1 MNSLTRSAIGA
12 DEFRTAMRRLAA
24 GVSIIS
30 APSPKGPLGITAT
43 AVTSLTAEPPSL
55 LCCVNKNLVVG
66 EAIKS
71 MGRYAVNVLSQEH
84 CTLAR
89 RFAGMDGA
97 RGAEKF
103 TAGDWEYTPD
113 GVPRLADSLVSLTCD
128 VDRVV
133 AAGTHDILIGV
144 ITDIRTGKQGEPLI
158 YCDGSFSGVLAL

>member
-1 MNSLTRSAIGA
+1 MTGLTRTTVGS

-24 GVSIIS
+24 GASIIS
-30 APSPKGPLGITAT
+30 AASPDGPLGITAT

-66 EAIKS
+66 GVIKS
-71 MGRYAVNVLSQEH
+71 MGRYAVNVLGKEH
-84 CTLAR
+84 CALAR

-103 TAGDWEYTPD
+103 AAGNWEYTSD
-113 GVPRLADSLVSLTCD
+113 GVPRLADSLVSFSCD

-133 AAGTHDILIGV
+133 VAGTHYVLIGI
-144 ITDIRTGKQGEPLI
+144 ITDIRTGTRGEPLI
-158 YCDGSFSGVLAL
+158 YCDGSFSGVLAH

>member
-1 MNSLTRSAIGA
+1 MNGFTRTTVGA

-97 RGAEKF
+97 ERLERFDLGVWETMVTGAPLLSGAVANFDCEIEQMVTAATHTIFIGQVIAVTSRENGRPLLYGDGKF
-103 TAGDWEYTPD
+103 TG
-113 GVPRLADSLVSLTCD
+113 LA
-128 VDRVV
+128 
-133 AAGTHDILIGV
+133 
-144 ITDIRTGKQGEPLI
+144 E
-158 YCDGSFSGVLAL
+158 